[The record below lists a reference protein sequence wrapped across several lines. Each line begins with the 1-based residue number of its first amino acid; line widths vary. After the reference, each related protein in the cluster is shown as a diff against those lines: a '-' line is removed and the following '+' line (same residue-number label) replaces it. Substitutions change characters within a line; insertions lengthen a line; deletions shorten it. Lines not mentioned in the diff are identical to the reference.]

1 MEEQPQMMARAIG
14 WVRSEI
20 TQLRHGGW
28 EETVS
33 EIVIDE
39 ALTLAVEGLE
49 EFSHIIVVFW
59 MNQLAPRPA
68 ALKVRPRR
76 DPSLPLVGH
85 LATRSPYRPTPL
97 GVSVVRLLSREGN
110 VLRVQGLDA
119 ISGSPVID
127 VKPYLP
133 DNDAFPEATVAEW
146 VTHSHRLR
154 RHLEQVYD
162 RLWARYGSQHWWPA
176 ESAFEMMVGAIL
188 TQSAAWRN
196 VERAIIALKDADAL
210 SPAAIRRLS
219 PDALARIIHASGYHN
234 AKARKLKA
242 LADWLGEAYSDD
254 IGRFGKRRDDELRQE
269 LLALHG
275 IGPET
280 ADSILLY
287 AVHRPVFVIDA
298 YTRRILSRL
307 GLAPESASYET
318 FQGLFMDNLPRDV
331 ALYNEYHAL
340 LVRLAKEVCRPTP
353 RCADCCLAGICP
365 SRANG

>member
-1 MEEQPQMMARAIG
+1 MKEQPLMTAQAIG

-39 ALTLAVEGLE
+39 PLAPAVEGLE

-59 MNQLAPRPA
+59 MNQLQPRPA

-85 LATRSPYRPTPL
+85 LVTRSPYRPTPL
-97 GVSVVRLLSREGN
+97 GVSVVRLLEREGN

-119 ISGSPVID
+119 VSGSPVID
-127 VKPYLP
+127 IKPYLP

-162 RLWARYGSQHWWPA
+162 RLWERYGPQHWWPA
-176 ESAFEMMVGAIL
+176 ESAFEMMAGAIL

-196 VERAIIALKDADAL
+196 VERAIAALKTADAL

-219 PDALARIIHASGYHN
+219 PDELARIIHASGYHN

-242 LADWLGEAYSDD
+242 LADWLGEAY
-254 IGRFGKRRDDELRQE
+254 GERYRALRHP
-269 LLALHG
+269 A
-275 IGPET
+275 
-280 ADSILLY
+280 
-287 AVHRPVFVIDA
+287 
-298 YTRRILSRL
+298 
-307 GLAPESASYET
+307 
-318 FQGLFMDNLPRDV
+318 
-331 ALYNEYHAL
+331 
-340 LVRLAKEVCRPTP
+340 
-353 RCADCCLAGICP
+353 
-365 SRANG
+365 

>member
-1 MEEQPQMMARAIG
+1 MREPPQMTARAIG

-28 EETVS
+28 EEMVS

-39 ALTLAVEGLE
+39 ALSPALDGLE
-49 EFSHIIVVFW
+49 DFSHIIVVFW

-85 LATRSPYRPTPL
+85 LVTRSPYRPTPL
-97 GVSVVRLLSREGN
+97 GVSVVRLLERQGN
-110 VLRVQGLDA
+110 VIRVQGLDA
-119 ISGSPVID
+119 ISGTPVID
-127 VKPYLP
+127 IKPYLP

-162 RLWARYGSQHWWPA
+162 RLWARYGPQHWWPA

-196 VERAIIALKDADAL
+196 VERAIAALKDAGAL

-219 PDALARIIHASGYHN
+219 RDELAQIIHASGYHN
-234 AKARKLKA
+234 AKARKLKV
-242 LADWLGEAYSDD
+242 LADWLGEAYGDD
-254 IGRFGKRRDDELRQE
+254 TGRFAGRRDDELRRE

-287 AVHRPVFVIDA
+287 AAARAVFVIDA

-307 GLAPESASYET
+307 GLAAEGASYDT
-318 FQGLFMDNLPRDV
+318 FQGLFMDNLPRDA

-340 LVRLAKEVCRPTP
+340 LVRLAKEVCRPAP

-365 SRANG
+365 SRVSR